1 MGTNRVEVSKE
12 LQDIMPMFLDN
23 VAKNIDA
30 IRTAAAA
37 GDLETIRSLGHRMK
51 GAGGGY
57 GLDRVT
63 ELGRKIE
70 ESARAGDLEAALRWD
85 EELGEYMRDLQIEYV
100 DRPL

>member
-1 MGTNRVEVSKE
+1 MATNRVEVSRE
-12 LQDIMPMFLDN
+12 LEDIMPMFLDTITR
-23 VAKNIDA
+23 NIES
-30 IRTAAAA
+30 IRSSGAS

-70 ESARAGDLEAALRWD
+70 EAAKAGNVAAALQST
-85 EELGEYMRDLQIEYV
+85 EELAEYMKNTEIV
-100 DRPL
+100 FVNRPL